1 MNQIKTV
8 WSVLGA
14 LAILTTASTFAAHH
28 EKGESAANPASA
40 PSSDARQ
47 ARAAQARAMRASTE
61 ACWIKSNT
69 RQLGDWEFNGEW
81 SNPQGVRTRFNGE
94 MTLTQKSPGTF
105 QAKGKYLSNGN
116 EFENVWGVKDG
127 KYAMNDNPFTVAHCS
142 ELENG
147 NFFLVQ
153 QWTGQNG
160 EFEWRAFF
168 SADFVTQVNQFRPL
182 SAEEHNDRPYA
193 PFLTRWDTRVK

>member
-1 MNQIKTV
+1 MNRMKTL

-14 LAILTTASTFAAHH
+14 LAILTTGNTFAAHH
-28 EKGESAANPASA
+28 EKGESAANPARA
-40 PSSDARQ
+40 ASSDARQ

-105 QAKGKYLSNGN
+105 QAKGQYLSNGN

-147 NFFLVQ
+147 NFFIVQ

-160 EFEWRAFF
+160 EFEWKAFF

-182 SAEEHNDRPYA
+182 STEEHNEAPYA

>member
-1 MNQIKTV
+1 MNRIKTV

-14 LAILTTASTFAAHH
+14 LAILTTASTFGAHH
-28 EKGESAANPASA
+28 EKGESAANPARA
-40 PSSDARQ
+40 ASSDARQ
-47 ARAAQARAMRASTE
+47 ARAAQVRAMRASTE

-142 ELENG
+142 EFENG
-147 NFFLVQ
+147 NFLIVQ
-153 QWTGQNG
+153 QWKGQNG

-168 SADFVTQVNQFRPL
+168 AADHVTQVNQFRPL
-182 SAEEHNDRPYA
+182 STEEHNEAPYA

>member
-1 MNQIKTV
+1 MNRMNTL
-8 WSVLGA
+8 WGVLA
-14 LAILTTASTFAAHH
+14 TLAILTTASTFGAHH
-28 EKGESAANPASA
+28 EKGESATNPPGT
-40 PSSDARQ
+40 PSTDARQ
-47 ARAAQARAMRASTE
+47 ARAAQVRAMRASTE

-105 QAKGKYLSNGN
+105 QAKGKNVSNGN

-127 KYAMNDNPFTVAHCS
+127 KYAMNDNSFTVAHCI
-142 ELENG
+142 EFENG
-147 NFFLVQ
+147 NFLIVQ
-153 QWTGQNG
+153 RWSNANG
-160 EFEWRAFF
+160 EFEWKAFF
-168 SADFVTQVNQFRPL
+168 AADHVTNVNQFRPL
-182 SAEEHNDRPYA
+182 STEEHNEAPYA

>member
-1 MNQIKTV
+1 
-8 WSVLGA
+8 
-14 LAILTTASTFAAHH
+14 
-28 EKGESAANPASA
+28 
-40 PSSDARQ
+40 
-47 ARAAQARAMRASTE
+47 MRASTE

-81 SNPQGVRTRFNGE
+81 ANPQGVRTRFNGE

-105 QAKGKYLSNGN
+105 QAKGKNVSNGN

-142 ELENG
+142 EFENG
-147 NFFLVQ
+147 NFLIVQ
-153 QWTGQNG
+153 QWKGQNG
-160 EFEWRAFF
+160 EFEWKAFF
-168 SADFVTQVNQFRPL
+168 AGDFVTQVNQFRPL
-182 SAEEHNDRPYA
+182 STEEHNEAPYA